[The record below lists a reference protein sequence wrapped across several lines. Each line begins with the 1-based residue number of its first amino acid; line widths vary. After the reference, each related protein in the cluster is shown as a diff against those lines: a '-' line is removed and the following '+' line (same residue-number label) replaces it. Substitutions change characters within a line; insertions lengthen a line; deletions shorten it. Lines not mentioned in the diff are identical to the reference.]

1 MLKKL
6 KFKVLLLFT
15 AISLLSL
22 SSIFAQV
29 GIGTSTPAASAALEV
44 TSRTNNKGVLI
55 PRITATQKDVISN
68 PAEGLMI
75 YQTSAPAGFYYYT
88 GTAWKLMAIQTDLAS
103 KVDKVD
109 GKDLSTND
117 YTSAEKIKLANL
129 VGAVVVGTNITG
141 NAGTATKL
149 AASKNINGIAFDG
162 SSDITITAAA
172 VAETLAGTTLNSTVT
187 GSGLTSVGTL
197 ANLTVT
203 NPIVGSVTGSAGS
216 ATKLAASKTIN
227 GVAFDGSS
235 GITIAA
241 AAETLSGTTLKSTV
255 TGSGLTSVGTL
266 TNLTVTNP
274 IIGSVT
280 GNAENVSGL
289 IAVANGGSGANSLTG
304 YLKGN
309 GTSAFTTLSKI
320 PVTDITSA
328 VQKVNGNTPDANGN
342 VNFVFGNVTTGTLAS
357 RPLLAGTNGNI
368 FVISGDATVAENG
381 RTYIS
386 DGATWNEV
394 TSNQASTDAR
404 YAKLSGSTMGG
415 NVTFPSGTKATM
427 ADAPSSSTDLA
438 NKTYV
443 DAKAAA
449 AITADASGSIKGK
462 IKLAND
468 LSGTADLP
476 SIANNAIITSKIL
489 DSNVTDAKIASLS
502 ASKLIGTVATAN
514 GGTGLTTVGTNGQLL
529 ISDGTSLSW
538 ASPATAS
545 GVTSLNGST
554 ASTQT
559 FAVPGT
565 AGLAPAWSSA
575 MGAHTLNIPLAA
587 STSVTA
593 GLLSKADYDIF
604 LSAYTNR
611 ISSVTTIGASGPA
624 TLVSNVLNIP
634 SPSLGELAGTK
645 EMNRVYAGPA
655 SGADAIPTFRAL
667 VAADFPIM
675 NQNTSGNA
683 ATATIATTATAATT
697 ASHIIGGLGGQ
708 IPYQTAANTT
718 AMLANGTAGQVLQSN
733 GTTLAPSW
741 VAAATGDMTLAGVQT
756 VTGAKTFGAAGNV
769 GKLIIAGNT
778 SGTTILNANATA
790 GSGTVTLPTT
800 GTLATLDGTETL
812 TNKTLTTPALG
823 TPASGVMTNVTG
835 TAANLTAGTATNVG
849 GGLGGSIPYQTA
861 VNTSAMLA
869 NGSSGQVLTSQGT
882 TLAPVW
888 ATASPSGATSLGSI
902 SGSNSNGGSITGGVL
917 TLTPA
922 DETNGGVLTSGAQ
935 TIAGAKTL
943 TSTLTGNA
951 TGASTIAGFSAV
963 MNAKTAAYTLVP
975 ADNGKIITINSASDV
990 AVTVTG
996 SLFAGFSCMILQ
1008 LGAGKVT
1015 LTASGA
1021 TISNRSSFTKTAGIY
1036 AIATLISPATNQFIS
1051 AGDMQ

>member
-1 MLKKL
+1 MFKKL

-15 AISLLSL
+15 AINLLSL
-22 SSIFAQV
+22 SSIFAQI

-44 TSRTNNKGVLI
+44 TSKTNNKGILI

-129 VGAVVVGTNITG
+129 LGAVVGTNITG

-149 AASKNINGIAFDG
+149 AASKTINGVAFDG

-172 VAETLAGTTLNSTVT
+172 AAETLSGTTLKSTVT

-197 ANLTVT
+197 TNLTVT
-203 NPIVGSVTGSAGS
+203 NPIIGSITGSATKLAASKTINGVAFDGSSDITITAAAAAETLSGTTLKSTVTGSGLTSVGTLTNLTVTNPIIGSITGS

-255 TGSGLTSVGTL
+255 TGSGLTSLGTL

-304 YLKGN
+304 YIKGN

-320 PVTDITSA
+320 PITDITAA

-386 DGATWNEV
+386 DGAAWNEV

-427 ADAPSSSTDLA
+427 ADPPSSSTDLA

-443 DAKAAA
+443 DAKASA
-449 AITADASGSIKGK
+449 AITADASSSVKGK

-502 ASKLIGTVATAN
+502 ASKLTGTVATAN

-538 ASPATAS
+538 ASPAAS
-545 GVTSLNGST
+545 GMTSLNGST

-559 FAVPGT
+559 FTVPGT
-565 AGLAPAWSSA
+565 AGLAPTWSSA
-575 MGAHTLNIPLAA
+575 IGAHTLNIPLAA

-593 GLLSKADYDIF
+593 GLLSKADYDNF

-645 EMNRVYAGPA
+645 AMNRVYAGPA

-683 ATATIATTATAATT
+683 ATATIATTATTATT
-697 ASHIIGGLGGQ
+697 ATHIIGGLGGQ

-718 AMLANGTAGQVLQSN
+718 EMLANGTAGQVLQSN

-756 VTGAKTFGAAGNV
+756 VTGAKTYGAAGNV

-778 SGTTILNANATA
+778 SGTTILNASATA

-800 GTLATLDGTETL
+800 GTLATLDGTETF
-812 TNKTLTTPALG
+812 TNKTLTSPTLTTPALG
-823 TPASGVMTNVTG
+823 TPSILVGTNITG
-835 TAANLTAGTATNVG
+835 TAA
-849 GGLGGSIPYQTA
+849 
-861 VNTSAMLA
+861 
-869 NGSSGQVLTSQGT
+869 GQHRR
-882 TLAPVW
+882 
-888 ATASPSGATSLGSI
+888 
-902 SGSNSNGGSITGGVL
+902 ITQRQQPALLQPL
-917 TLTPA
+917 TLQRA
-922 DETNGGVLTSGAQ
+922 
-935 TIAGAKTL
+935 
-943 TSTLTGNA
+943 
-951 TGASTIAGFSAV
+951 
-963 MNAKTAAYTLVP
+963 
-975 ADNGKIITINSASDV
+975 
-990 AVTVTG
+990 
-996 SLFAGFSCMILQ
+996 
-1008 LGAGKVT
+1008 
-1015 LTASGA
+1015 
-1021 TISNRSSFTKTAGIY
+1021 
-1036 AIATLISPATNQFIS
+1036 
-1051 AGDMQ
+1051 